1 MPNWYLNS
9 MGWIVSFLRYAALRL
24 FWTLRGPGWHNV
36 TKKYRGGLN
45 AHSALNAHTSPRAAA
60 PTQPSP
66 SAKRKLAS
74 PRSTLDGHDER
85 GNMTA
90 WPQTLQAFFPL
101 ARLWPSNPDQNQS
114 NGQHAQRRNARNFEH
129 LHETKDLAAS
139 QRAPSGKRD
148 GGEGRYE
155 EIDNTKCFKG
165 NSG

>member
-74 PRSTLDGHDER
+74 PNPGGVEPVSKSRMRRWPRARPALPGFPVELDGVTELH
-85 GNMTA
+85 A
-90 WPQTLQAFFPL
+90 AF
-101 ARLWPSNPDQNQS
+101 R
-114 NGQHAQRRNARNFEH
+114 
-129 LHETKDLAAS
+129 
-139 QRAPSGKRD
+139 
-148 GGEGRYE
+148 E
-155 EIDNTKCFKG
+155 ESRT
-165 NSG
+165 